1 MKVVTLR
8 CSGCGATTEFTI
20 GANAQYATLKDVL
33 ARIPNKKDADEIIK
47 QYMKISERKSPAAM
61 SVFSMNMVEGLE
73 NIAYDACGEETVG
86 LFDAES
92 EELAESYITEK
103 QKEGFSASVKKWDEA
118 FAKEGIVAFPAL
130 YLCPKTRR
138 PMQGVYLAMHWLE
151 DKKEKYYVYH
161 NPCPECGTQLVLIDD
176 RNVGFMHEDL
186 KTIAHCDKCNGQL
199 VVDRVV
205 FKNGK

>member
-8 CSGCGATTEFTI
+8 CPGCGATTEYVI

-61 SVFSMNMVEGLE
+61 SVFAMNMAEGLE

-86 LFDAES
+86 LFDPES
-92 EELAESYITEK
+92 EELAESYATEK
-103 QKEGFSASVKKWDEA
+103 QKEGASASVKKWDEA
-118 FAKEGIVAFPAL
+118 FTKEGIVAFPAL

-138 PMQGVYLAMHWLE
+138 PMQGTYLAMHWLE

-161 NPCPECGTQLVLIDD
+161 NPCPECGAQLVLIDD
-176 RNVGFMHEDL
+176 RNVGFMHEEL
-186 KTIAHCDKCNGQL
+186 KTIAHCDKCNAQL